1 MKNRRGL
8 LQLEGLTERIV
19 PAVNIRAVDGDLVI
33 SGIANLNTGAQRL
46 FITVT
51 ADNTVAIRD
60 GGTSAAT
67 GTNRGSFEVT
77 GDLILNLSNRND
89 SVIIDFD
96 GLFTLDGGI
105 TANLGNG
112 IDTLTITNS
121 GAANAVI
128 SGAITVDGGNGN
140 DTVAIVNDGAASTLS
155 IEGAVSFNGQAGS
168 DTININGTKI
178 ATAIATAPASSIEI
192 GNGLSLTRVNVV
204 DVANDTTNAG
214 IDVTISGNVVIN
226 ASSDKLIA
234 NSVAM
239 GGTKGTVAI
248 AGALTT
254 TGGQGTDTVTLTD
267 VHVGD
272 VVPAE
277 DEVIEVSFNLDRGVN
292 TLNFTDVEMGIVGT
306 DVDFLYTGGTGGD
319 IINWSA
325 GGNSFSGDVTLNL
338 SNGTNTVT
346 GDATTD
352 FDADLTIN
360 GGKNGDAIDLVTGDV
375 LGLLSLSLG
384 AGTNS
389 LAAGGALDGGLTYVG
404 GANADTV
411 NLTSSDEI
419 AGDVSISVG
428 GGADNIDI
436 VGTGTIIAA
445 SFIVDLGVDSAI
457 DNLDYDNEL
466 DSLITILNEGSG
478 DLVVSTP

>member
-19 PAVNIRAVDGDLVI
+19 PAVAIRAVDGDLVI
-33 SGIANLNTGAQRL
+33 RGIHNTGTLAISVSGPNEVT
-46 FITVT
+46 IT
-51 ADNTVAIRD
+51 D
-60 GGTSAAT
+60 GGKP
-67 GTNRGSFEVT
+67 RGQYAVT
-77 GDLILNLSNRND
+77 GDLILNLSNRAD
-89 SVIIDFD
+89 TVTIDFAAT
-96 GLFTLDGGI
+96 GTLDGGI

-112 IDTLTITNS
+112 NDSLTITNS
-121 GAANAVI
+121 GDDDAVI
-128 SGAITVDGGNGN
+128 SGAIVVDGGNGN
-140 DTVAIVNDGAASTLS
+140 DSLIITNDGTTSTLS
-155 IEGAVSFNGQAGS
+155 IDGAVTFNGQAGS
-168 DTININGTKI
+168 DTISINGTG
-178 ATAIATAPASSIEI
+178 AAIQPIEI
-192 GNGLSLTRVNVV
+192 GNGLNLTRVNTVN
-204 DVANDTTNAG
+204 VASDTTTTG

-226 ASSDKLIA
+226 ASSDKLITNA
-234 NSVAM
+234 VTM

-248 AGALTT
+248 AGAFTV

-277 DEVIEVSFNLDRGVN
+277 DEVIEVSFNLDRGAN
-292 TLNFTDVEMGIVGT
+292 TLDFKDVEMGIVGT

-319 IINWSA
+319 IIDWSA

-346 GDATTD
+346 GDATTS

-375 LGLLSLSLG
+375 FGLLSLSLG

-389 LAAGGALDGGLTYVG
+389 LIAGGALDGGLTYVG
-404 GANADTV
+404 GANDDTV
-411 NLTSSDEI
+411 DLSASDEI

-436 VGTGTIIAA
+436 AGTGTIIAA

-478 DLVVSTP
+478 DLVVATP

>member
-19 PAVNIRAVDGDLVI
+19 PAVSIRAVDGDLVI

-96 GLFTLDGGI
+96 GNFTLDGGI
-105 TANLGNG
+105 TANLNNG
-112 IDTLTITNS
+112 TDSLSITNS
-121 GAANAVI
+121 GGDDSTIAGSVTI
-128 SGAITVDGGNGN
+128 DGGNGN
-140 DTVAIVNDGAASTLS
+140 DTVFITNDSGTASKTLS
-155 IEGAVSFNGQAGS
+155 INGAVVFNGQAGG
-168 DTININGTKI
+168 DIINING
-178 ATAIATAPASSIEI
+178 AGGAEAIAI
-192 GNGLSLTRVNVV
+192 GNGLSLTRVNTVNV
-204 DVANDTTNAG
+204 GTNA
-214 IDVTISGNVVIN
+214 DVTIDGNVTLN
-226 ASSDKLIA
+226 ASSDKLIS
-234 NSVAM
+234 NTINI
-239 GGTKGTVAI
+239 GGSEVNV
-248 AGALTT
+248 AGALTV
-254 TGGQGTDTVTLTD
+254 TGGQGSDTVTLTD

-272 VVPAE
+272 VIPAE
-277 DEVIEVSFNLDRGVN
+277 DEVIEVNFNLDRGTN
-292 TLNFTDVEMGIVGT
+292 SLTFTDVEMGIVGT
-306 DVDFLYTGGTGGD
+306 DVDFLYTGGTGAD
-319 IINWSA
+319 TIDWS
-325 GGNSFSGDVTLNL
+325 GGTNSFSGDVTLNL

-346 GDATTD
+346 GDATTS

-375 LGLLSLSLG
+375 FGLLSLSLG

-389 LAAGGALDGGLTYVG
+389 LIAGGALDGGLTYVG
-404 GANADTV
+404 GANADT
-411 NLTSSDEI
+411 LTLTASDEI

-428 GGADNIDI
+428 AGADVVDI
-436 VGTGTIIAA
+436 SGNGTVIASSMII
-445 SFIVDLGVDSAI
+445 DLGVDSAL
-457 DNLDYDNEL
+457 DTLDYDNEF

-478 DLVVSTP
+478 DSVTSTP

>member
-19 PAVNIRAVDGDLVI
+19 PAVSIRAMDGDLVI
-33 SGIANLNTGAQRL
+33 SGIANLNTGSQRL

-67 GTNRGSFEVT
+67 GTNRGSFEVS

-96 GLFTLDGGI
+96 GNFTLDGGI
-105 TANLGNG
+105 TANLNNG
-112 IDTLTITNS
+112 TDSLSITNS
-121 GAANAVI
+121 GAANARI
-128 SGAITVDGGNGN
+128 SGAVTVDGGNGT
-140 DTVAIVNDGAASTLS
+140 DTLTITNDGAASTLS
-155 IEGAVSFNGQAGS
+155 IDGAVTFNGQAGS
-168 DTININGTKI
+168 DTININGT
-178 ATAIATAPASSIEI
+178 ATAIQPIEI
-192 GNGLSLTRVNVV
+192 GNGLNLTRVNTVN
-204 DVANDTTNAG
+204 VASDTTG
-214 IDVTISGNVVIN
+214 TLIDVTISGNVVIN

-234 NSVAM
+234 NTVTM
-239 GGTKGTVAI
+239 GGTKGEVSI
-248 AGALTT
+248 AGAFTV
-254 TGGQGTDTVTLTD
+254 TGGQGIDTVTLED

-292 TLNFTDVEMGIVGT
+292 TLDFTGVEMGIVGT
-306 DVDFLYTGGTGGD
+306 DVDFLYTGGTGAD
-319 IINWSA
+319 TINWS
-325 GGNSFSGDVTLNL
+325 GGTNSFSGDVTLNL
-338 SNGTNTVT
+338 SNGTNIVD
-346 GDATTD
+346 GAATTD
-352 FDADLTIN
+352 FDADVTIN

-389 LAAGGALDGGLTYVG
+389 LDAGGALDGGLTYVG

-411 NLTSSDEI
+411 NLTASEDI

-436 VGTGTIIAA
+436 IGTGTVIASSMII
-445 SFIVDLGVDSAI
+445 DLGVDSVI
-457 DNLDYDNEL
+457 DNLDYDNEF

>member
-19 PAVNIRAVDGDLVI
+19 PAVSIRAVDGDLVI

-67 GTNRGSFEVT
+67 GTNRGSYEVT

-96 GLFTLDGGI
+96 GNFTLDGGI
-105 TANLGNG
+105 TANLNNG
-112 IDTLTITNS
+112 TDSLSITNS
-121 GAANAVI
+121 GAANASI
-128 SGAITVDGGNGN
+128 SGAVTVDGGNGT
-140 DTVAIVNDGAASTLS
+140 DTLTITNDGATSTLS
-155 IEGAVSFNGQAGS
+155 IDGAVTFNGQAGS
-168 DTININGTKI
+168 DTININGT
-178 ATAIATAPASSIEI
+178 ATAIRPIEI
-192 GNGLSLTRVNVV
+192 GNGLNLTRVNAVN
-204 DVANDTTNAG
+204 VASDTTTTG

-226 ASSDKLIA
+226 ASSDKLITNA
-234 NSVAM
+234 VKM
-239 GGTKGTVAI
+239 GGTKGEVAI
-248 AGALTT
+248 AGAFTV
-254 TGGQGTDTVTLTD
+254 TGGQGTDTITLED

-277 DEVIEVSFNLDRGVN
+277 DEVIEVSFNLDRGAN
-292 TLNFTDVEMGIVGT
+292 TLDFTDVEMGIVGT

-319 IINWSA
+319 IIDWSA
-325 GGNSFSGDVTLNL
+325 GGNTFSGDVTLNL

-346 GDATTD
+346 GNATTS
-352 FDADLTIN
+352 FDADVTIN
-360 GGKNGDAIDLVTGDV
+360 GGKNGDAIDLLTGDV
-375 LGLLSLSLG
+375 FGLLSLSLG

-411 NLTSSDEI
+411 NLTASELI

-428 GGADNIDI
+428 AGADNIDI
-436 VGTGTIIAA
+436 AGTGTIIAA
-445 SFIVDLGVDSAI
+445 SLIVDLGVDSAI

>member
-19 PAVNIRAVDGDLVI
+19 PAVSIRSVDGDLVI
-33 SGIANLNTGAQRL
+33 SGIHNTGTLAISVSGPNEVT
-46 FITVT
+46 IT
-51 ADNTVAIRD
+51 D
-60 GGTSAAT
+60 GGKA
-67 GTNRGSFEVT
+67 RGQYEVS
-77 GDLILNLSNRND
+77 GDLILNLSNRAD
-89 SVIIDFD
+89 TVTIDFAAT
-96 GLFTLDGGI
+96 GTLDGGI

-112 IDTLTITNS
+112 NDSLTITNS
-121 GAANAVI
+121 GDDDAVI
-128 SGAITVDGGNGN
+128 SGAIVVDGGNGN
-140 DTVAIVNDGAASTLS
+140 DSLIITNNGTTSTLS
-155 IEGAVSFNGQAGS
+155 IDGAVTFNGQAGS
-168 DTININGTKI
+168 DTISINGT
-178 ATAIATAPASSIEI
+178 AAAIQPIEI
-192 GNGLSLTRVNVV
+192 GNGLNLTRVNTVN
-204 DVANDTTNAG
+204 VASDTTTTG

-234 NSVAM
+234 NTVTM
-239 GGTKGTVAI
+239 GGTKGEVSI
-248 AGALTT
+248 AGAFTV
-254 TGGQGTDTVTLTD
+254 TGGQGSDTVTLED

-277 DEVIEVSFNLDRGVN
+277 DEVIEVSFNLDRGAN
-292 TLNFTDVEMGIVGT
+292 KLDFTDVEMGIVGT

-319 IINWSA
+319 IIDWSA

-389 LAAGGALDGGLTYVG
+389 LDAGGALDGGLTYVG
-404 GANADTV
+404 GANSDTV
-411 NLTSSDEI
+411 NLTASDEI

-436 VGTGTIIAA
+436 AGTGTIIAA

-466 DSLITILNEGSG
+466 DSLITLLNEGSG

>member
-19 PAVNIRAVDGDLVI
+19 PAVSIRAVDGDLVI
-33 SGIANLNTGAQRL
+33 SGIANLNAGAQRL

-67 GTNRGSFEVT
+67 GTNRGSFEVS

-96 GLFTLDGGI
+96 GKFTLDGGI
-105 TANLGNG
+105 TANLNNG
-112 IDTLTITNS
+112 TDSLSITNS
-121 GAANAVI
+121 GGDDSTIAGSVTI
-128 SGAITVDGGNGN
+128 DGGNGN
-140 DTVAIVNDGAASTLS
+140 DTVFITNDSGTASKTLS
-155 IEGAVSFNGQAGS
+155 INGAVVFNGQAGG
-168 DTININGTKI
+168 DIINING
-178 ATAIATAPASSIEI
+178 AGGAEAIAI
-192 GNGLSLTRVNVV
+192 GNGLSLTRVNTVNV
-204 DVANDTTNAG
+204 GTNA
-214 IDVTISGNVVIN
+214 DVTIDGNVTLN
-226 ASSDKLIA
+226 ASSDKLIP
-234 NSVAM
+234 NIINI
-239 GGTKGTVAI
+239 GGSEVNV
-248 AGALTT
+248 AGALTV
-254 TGGQGTDTVTLTD
+254 TGGQGFDTVTLTD

-277 DEVIEVSFNLDRGVN
+277 DEVIEVNFNLDRGTN
-292 TLNFTDVEMGIVGT
+292 SLTFTDVEMGIVGT
-306 DVDFLYTGGTGGD
+306 DVDFLYTGGTGSDTIDWDTGT
-319 IINWSA
+319 
-325 GGNSFSGDVTLNL
+325 NSFSGDVTINL
-338 SNGTNTVT
+338 SNGTNEVT
-346 GDATTD
+346 GGANTD
-352 FDADLTIN
+352 FDADVTIN
-360 GGKNGDAIDLVTGDV
+360 GGKNGDAIDLDTGDV
-375 LGLLSLSLG
+375 FGLLSLSLG

-404 GANADTV
+404 GANGDTV
-411 NLTSSDEI
+411 NLSNSDEI

-436 VGTGTIIAA
+436 VGSGTVIA
-445 SFIVDLGVDSAI
+445 SSMIVDLGVDSVI
-457 DNLDYDNEL
+457 DNLDYDNEF

>member
-19 PAVNIRAVDGDLVI
+19 PAVAIRAIDGDLVI
-33 SGIANLNTGAQRL
+33 RGIHNTGTLAISVSGPNEVT
-46 FITVT
+46 IT
-51 ADNTVAIRD
+51 D
-60 GGTSAAT
+60 GGKA
-67 GTNRGSFEVT
+67 RGQYEVT
-77 GDLILNLSNRND
+77 GDLILNLSNRAD
-89 SVIIDFD
+89 TVTIDFAAT
-96 GLFTLDGGI
+96 GTLDGGI

-112 IDTLTITNS
+112 NDSLTITNS
-121 GAANAVI
+121 GGGNAVI

-155 IEGAVSFNGQAGS
+155 IEGAVSFNGQAGR
-168 DTININGTKI
+168 DTININGTK
-178 ATAIATAPASSIEI
+178 IATAPASSIEI

-239 GGTKGTVAI
+239 GGTKGAVAV
-248 AGALTT
+248 AGAFTV
-254 TGGQGTDTVTLTD
+254 TGGQGSDTVTLED

-277 DEVIEVSFNLDRGVN
+277 DEVIEVSFNLDRGAN
-292 TLNFTDVEMGIVGT
+292 KLEFTDVEMGIVGT

-319 IINWSA
+319 IIDWSA

-338 SNGTNTVT
+338 SNGTNTVD

-352 FDADLTIN
+352 FDSDLTIN
-360 GGKNGDAIDLVTGDV
+360 GGKNGDAIDLDTGDV

-389 LAAGGALDGGLTYVG
+389 LDAGGALDGGLTYVG
-404 GANADTV
+404 GANDDTV
-411 NLTSSDEI
+411 NLTASEDI

-428 GGADNIDI
+428 AGDDDIDI
-436 VGTGTIIAA
+436 VGTGVVIASSMII
-445 SFIVDLGVDSAI
+445 DLGVDGVI
-457 DNLDYDNEL
+457 DNLDYDNEF